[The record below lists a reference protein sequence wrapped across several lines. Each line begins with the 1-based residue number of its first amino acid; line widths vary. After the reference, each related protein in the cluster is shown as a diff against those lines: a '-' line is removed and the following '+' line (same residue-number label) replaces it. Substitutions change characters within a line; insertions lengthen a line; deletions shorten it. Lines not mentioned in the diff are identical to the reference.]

1 MRKVIFVAVL
11 GVALLSAWFVHSKVQ
26 QSRRETAYHTAIAPF
41 RRDIAIGM
49 TREEIKKYL
58 DSRNL
63 SYQQVYWGSKPSDAW
78 SYAVKIGEEP
88 SSIVCERWNVY
99 VALDFTS
106 AGRVPRLA
114 PEEPLPSDVL
124 AEMYV
129 KKVGT
134 CL

>member
-1 MRKVIFVAVL
+1 MRTVILLAVL

-26 QSRRETAYHTAIAPF
+26 QSRRETAYCAAIAPF

-49 TREEIKKYL
+49 TREEITKYL
-58 DSRNL
+58 DSRNI
-63 SYQQVYWGSKPSDAW
+63 SYQRVYWGSKPSDGW

-88 SSIVCERWNVY
+88 GTIVCERWNVY
-99 VALDFTS
+99 VPLDFTS
-106 AGRVPRLA
+106 VGEAPKFP

-124 AEMYV
+124 AKVYV
-129 KKVGT
+129 KKIGT